1 MRPSV
6 RYLPSGC
13 LAAVSLDGGEA
24 SLRLFDTP
32 QELANTRAAT
42 PPSGS
47 AELPDGAS
55 ALAYFFTVAPFEP
68 AASFTL
74 GPSVT
79 PAFRA
84 AFAALSGGRVRFLR
98 GEFGAFLTGYAAD
111 ASTGSF
117 HVACITSAPRMLTVR
132 LEDIWL
138 VLPEEL
144 RLPSYDLTLIRDPNR
159 LDETGLAMVTETFP
173 RQPGNL
179 RLFLELARDGG
190 FLLEAKIVKR

>member
-1 MRPSV
+1 MRPVV

-24 SLRLFDTP
+24 SLRLFDSP
-32 QELANTRAAT
+32 QELANTRTAA
-42 PPSGS
+42 PSGET
-47 AELPDGAS
+47 ALADGAS

-74 GPSVT
+74 GPAVT

-84 AFAALSGGRVRFLR
+84 AFAALSGGNVRFLR
-98 GEFGAFLTGYAAD
+98 GEFGAFLMGYAVD
-111 ASTGSF
+111 AATASF
-117 HVACITSAPRMLTVR
+117 RVACITAAPRMLTVR

-138 VLPEEL
+138 ALPEEL
-144 RLPSYDLTLIRDPNR
+144 RFPFYDLTLTRDPNR
-159 LDETGLAMVTETFP
+159 LDETNLTVVTETFP

-179 RLFLELARDGG
+179 RLFLELARNGG
-190 FLLEAKIVKR
+190 FLLEAKK